1 MNAVKHEGEGDIE
14 VWHITE
20 ADFMEAIGFDGCTS
34 NGKIKVEFK
43 KCAGTAVNRPTGA
56 AVNAGSNV
64 IERAATSEDV
74 VSAILKFLKNP
85 DETDRRTMKH
95 SQASPATSGCKHSK
109 KAARLQCHLCP
120 FTAARKAGMVLHLNK
135 HKRSDETDGRTTK
148 HSQASP
154 ATSGCKRSKKTAR
167 LQCHLCPFSAAG
179 KAGMALHL
187 KKHERMA
194 SLSQAITSQSC
205 DRSENRMS
213 NRDSKSV
220 SSVQGNHTTT
230 EPLSTKELLVLR
242 CYACP
247 FVTSHQE
254 SLFDHIK
261 SHTENKDE
269 LLACKFCTFT
279 TRDKER
285 MATHVETHTDEKP
298 LKSTKGK
305 PASADG
311 GNFDARAWAHR
322 VEALFKC
329 SHCPHVFS
337 EEALL
342 RRHLLVSHNH

>member
-1 MNAVKHEGEGDIE
+1 MNAVKSEGEGDIE

-85 DETDRRTMKH
+85 DETDRRTTKH

-213 NRDSKSV
+213 NRDS
-220 SSVQGNHTTT
+220 N
-230 EPLSTKELLVLR
+230 
-242 CYACP
+242 
-247 FVTSHQE
+247 HQE

-269 LLACKFCTFT
+269 LLAC
-279 TRDKER
+279 
-285 MATHVETHTDEKP
+285 
-298 LKSTKGK
+298 
-305 PASADG
+305 G
-311 GNFDARAWAHR
+311 GAQ
-322 VEALFKC
+322 
-329 SHCPHVFS
+329 S
-337 EEALL
+337 L
-342 RRHLLVSHNH
+342 RRSKFSGYVILAYPYVCVMSKLGYASRWEDGVHPSATLVTEAQCLGPGLLDSLDLFQPCSNDRPEATYSAV

>member
-1 MNAVKHEGEGDIE
+1 MNAVKSEGEGDIE

-74 VSAILKFLKNP
+74 VSAILKFLKN
-85 DETDRRTMKH
+85 R
-95 SQASPATSGCKHSK
+95 
-109 KAARLQCHLCP
+109 
-120 FTAARKAGMVLHLNK
+120 
-135 HKRSDETDGRTTK
+135 DETDGRTTK

-261 SHTENKDE
+261 SHTGKSIFSTLVYTS
-269 LLACKFCTFT
+269 LLFGI
-279 TRDKER
+279 E
-285 MATHVETHTDEKP
+285 
-298 LKSTKGK
+298 GI
-305 PASADG
+305 
-311 GNFDARAWAHR
+311 
-322 VEALFKC
+322 
-329 SHCPHVFS
+329 
-337 EEALL
+337 
-342 RRHLLVSHNH
+342 